1 MVLSFLSILTHYWKF
16 VITLGMEIWKKTYN
30 KFVKKEGKVKHL

>member
-16 VITLGMEIWKKTYN
+16 VITLGMEIWKKTY
-30 KFVKKEGKVKHL
+30 KFVKKEGKVKYL